1 MRESRGL
8 THTQVAEYLGITRQ
22 AYTNY
27 ENGDREIKTETLR
40 KLVDFFNTSA
50 DYLLGTTD
58 DPSSST
64 SNIEKPY
71 DSLTE
76 ITQYIQQLGMKDMGF
91 FDIEKWKNL
100 TPEDVEELKS
110 TLIMLY
116 LKQCKINKSSLSK
129 SIEIQWFCF
138 NESKD
143 FTNKKALF
151 TGFSFCSKIRTNVP
165 DFNNE
170 VKYLNFSYQT
180 TLLEDWITAFYQ
192 TIGIRTPSDLCVDK
206 IAHKCNIVLLR
217 EILIHTT

>member
-1 MRESRGL
+1 MITERLKKLRESRGL

-64 SNIEKPY
+64 SNVEKPY

-76 ITQYIQQLGMKDMGF
+76 ITKYIQQLGIDNMGF

-100 TPEDVEELKS
+100 SPEDVEEIKKHFD
-110 TLIMLY
+110 Y
-116 LKQCKINKSSLSK
+116 VVFKA
-129 SIEIQWFCF
+129 IQ
-138 NESKD
+138 
-143 FTNKKALF
+143 
-151 TGFSFCSKIRTNVP
+151 
-165 DFNNE
+165 NNQ
-170 VKYLNFSYQT
+170 K
-180 TLLEDWITAFYQ
+180 
-192 TIGIRTPSDLCVDK
+192 
-206 IAHKCNIVLLR
+206 
-217 EILIHTT
+217 

>member
-1 MRESRGL
+1 MITERLKKLRESRGL

-100 TPEDVEELKS
+100 TPEDVEELKKHFDYVVFKA
-110 TLIMLY
+110 MQN
-116 LKQCKINKSSLSK
+116 KQK
-129 SIEIQWFCF
+129 
-138 NESKD
+138 
-143 FTNKKALF
+143 
-151 TGFSFCSKIRTNVP
+151 
-165 DFNNE
+165 
-170 VKYLNFSYQT
+170 
-180 TLLEDWITAFYQ
+180 
-192 TIGIRTPSDLCVDK
+192 
-206 IAHKCNIVLLR
+206 
-217 EILIHTT
+217 